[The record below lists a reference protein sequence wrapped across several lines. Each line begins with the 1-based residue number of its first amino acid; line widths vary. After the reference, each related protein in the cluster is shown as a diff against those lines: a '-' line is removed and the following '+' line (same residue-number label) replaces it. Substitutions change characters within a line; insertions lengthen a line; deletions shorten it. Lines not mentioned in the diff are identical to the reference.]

1 MARGKG
7 EGSPRKR
14 KDGRWEWA
22 ITIGKTKSGNA
33 KRISFYGE
41 TRTEV
46 LQKAEDWK
54 SKHRVG
60 QTMLPNTVTVTEL
73 YTRWLEFR
81 ATNRKLKA
89 TTVRDYGYIFK
100 QYIAPHV
107 GAIRVAHLEP
117 LHLEQMQTNLA
128 KADIGP
134 RTILHA
140 RGLLSSALKQ
150 AMRWGLVARN
160 VAELVDA
167 PRAAKV
173 NRKTWTPEQA
183 RAFLDAARGERLY
196 ALFHLGLVTGM
207 RRGELLGLRWQDLEL
222 SLEHQRTGTVG
233 VNKRTVRGRGVQWNE
248 VLVGS
253 RIGFGSQQPERINT
267 WFEILEVN
275 KQTLTLDSSAGTH
288 PTGTKYVIETHQG
301 NLRVEN
307 TVAFIGATVVQQ
319 TPKTEASKRQI
330 NLDPFTVRALLER
343 REASDFERRAA
354 GAKWQEYDLVF
365 GSSVG
370 TPVWESSLRRVKTRI
385 ATLANV
391 PDLSVHAVRYTYT
404 SLAVLR
410 GLDIKVVSERLGH
423 STTRMT
429 QDVYQQVYNQ
439 QRRGAALSS
448 DQLLGKS
455 ALNGDKLNDDQTPT
469 KKASGQKTSGKKTA
483 DKKPVKRK
491 KKPTRSDDE
500 TP

>member
-1 MARGKG
+1 
-7 EGSPRKR
+7 
-14 KDGRWEWA
+14 
-22 ITIGKTKSGNA
+22 
-33 KRISFYGE
+33 
-41 TRTEV
+41 
-46 LQKAEDWK
+46 
-54 SKHRVG
+54 
-60 QTMLPNTVTVTEL
+60 
-73 YTRWLEFR
+73 
-81 ATNRKLKA
+81 
-89 TTVRDYGYIFK
+89 
-100 QYIAPHV
+100 
-107 GAIRVAHLEP
+107 
-117 LHLEQMQTNLA
+117 MQTNLT
-128 KADIGP
+128 KSGIGA

-207 RRGELLGLRWQDLEL
+207 RRGELLGLHWQDLEL
-222 SLEHQRTGTVG
+222 KVDHQRTGTVS
-233 VNKRTVRGRGVQWNE
+233 VNGRTVRGKGVKWAE
-248 VLVGS
+248 VAVGS
-253 RIGFGSQQPERINT
+253 RIGFGSGQVERINT

-275 KQTLTLDSSAGTH
+275 LKNNTLTLDSSAGIN
-288 PTGTKYVIETHQG
+288 PTGTKYVIESHQG
-301 NLRVEN
+301 LLRVEN
-307 TVAFIGATVVQQ
+307 TVAFIGTAVVQQ

-354 GAKWQEYDLVF
+354 GAKWQEHDLVF

-385 ATLANV
+385 AKLAGV

-455 ALNGDKLNDDQTPT
+455 SLKDDKTID
-469 KKASGQKTSGKKTA
+469 KKTSGVKTSGKKTP

-491 KKPTRSDDE
+491 KKDT
-500 TP
+500 